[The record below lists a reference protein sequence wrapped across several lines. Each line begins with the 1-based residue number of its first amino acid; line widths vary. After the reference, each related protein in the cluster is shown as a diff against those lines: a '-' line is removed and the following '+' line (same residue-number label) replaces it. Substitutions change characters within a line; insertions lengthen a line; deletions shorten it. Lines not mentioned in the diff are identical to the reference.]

1 MLIDDYIQYVQK
13 YNKIYDK
20 SVVLMQVGSFYELY
34 GLNNEGTDVDEI
46 CRILEIKCTKK
57 NSTISEISR
66 KNPKMAGIP
75 LYVLDKYVDIL
86 YENGYTIVL
95 VEQVTPPPEPKREV
109 TRILSPGTSTNET
122 TYENNYLM
130 SLYFSTGSYKSN
142 KFIIGFI
149 AYIDVNTNN
158 SYIYETTQND
168 TKLNLEDI
176 YATIINNKP
185 SEIVV
190 FTDLNTK
197 SNGEFMNILELH
209 ILSQKKRR

>member
-1 MLIDDYIQYVQK
+1 MLIDDYIHYTDK

-34 GLNNEGTDVDEI
+34 GLNNNIGADVDEI

-57 NSTISEISR
+57 NSAVNEISK

-86 YENGYTIVL
+86 YENGYTIIL

-109 TRILSPGTSTNET
+109 TKILSPGTSSNET

-130 SLYFSTGSYKSN
+130 SLYFSIGSFLK
-142 KFIIGFI
+142 
-149 AYIDVNTNN
+149 
-158 SYIYETTQND
+158 
-168 TKLNLEDI
+168 
-176 YATIINNKP
+176 
-185 SEIVV
+185 
-190 FTDLNTK
+190 
-197 SNGEFMNILELH
+197 H
-209 ILSQKKRR
+209 